1 LAEALDEARQIQM
14 QYQMAGGSSNNS
26 VNFGAQDIQQEY
38 RLGLQTDRNR
48 QERGWDD
55 VVHPSG

>member
-1 LAEALDEARQIQM
+1 M